1 MKCKLQRKNERYINS
16 RREDVPAKS
25 VECILTCSDE
35 QNRRNPKE
43 TKTEWREWIH
53 VKCGLSCAK

>member
-25 VECILTCSDE
+25 VECILTCSDGRIE
-35 QNRRNPKE
+35 VTLKKQKPNGEN
-43 TKTEWREWIH
+43 
-53 VKCGLSCAK
+53 GSMLSVA